1 VTDSWPGELTVI
13 VPAQVHMHVEVLSSA
28 GISLIVTLSEPGDH
42 GLAITGMHGCGVST
56 PSAALVAAA
65 TWGLAGDMHIP
76 KVGMLAIEMSVTTPA
91 GVPPCTVTPVA
102 ANVAG
107 IAPIVQVSIP
117 PVTTSKPTGTPSVAR
132 DEDYPA
138 LPRPELP
145 R

>member
-1 VTDSWPGELTVI
+1 VTASWPGELTEI
-13 VPAQVHMHVEVLSSA
+13 IPAQVHMHVEVLSRA
-28 GISLIVTLSEPGDH
+28 GTPSIVTLSEPGAQ

-65 TWGLAGDMHIP
+65 TWGFAGEMHIP

-91 GVPPCTVTPVA
+91 GIPPSTVTPVA

-117 PVTTSKPTGTPSVAR
+117 PVTTSKPTGTPLVDR

-138 LPRPELP
+138 LPGP
-145 R
+145 